1 MNSTHSTPVPCL
13 LDTWHR
19 SESTLFR
26 WLVKQCQ
33 DHDLAFD
40 LLQETFLRALQQ
52 ERAFCDITHQRAWLF
67 RVSANLLADQWR
79 ANEKLSFDQQW
90 LEKAVEMD
98 DLAPTVDSLAQCLPK
113 ALRRLEPADKMII
126 EACDLNGMSQYAFA
140 QQHGLSLS
148 AAKSRIQRAREKL
161 RQTLK
166 TQCQI
171 RFDDQQR
178 VCCFVPRPD

>member
-33 DHDLAFD
+33 DHDLEFD
-40 LLQETFLRALQQ
+40 LLQDTFLRALQQ
-52 ERAFCDITHQRAWLF
+52 EYAFCDITHQRAWLF

-79 ANEKLSFDQQW
+79 ANEKLSFDEQW

-178 VCCFVPRPD
+178 ACCFVPRPD

>member
-1 MNSTHSTPVPCL
+1 M
-13 LDTWHR
+13 
-19 SESTLFR
+19 E
-26 WLVKQCQ
+26 
-33 DHDLAFD
+33 
-40 LLQETFLRALQQ
+40 
-52 ERAFCDITHQRAWLF
+52 
-67 RVSANLLADQWR
+67 
-79 ANEKLSFDQQW
+79 
-90 LEKAVEMD
+90 

-113 ALRRLEPADKMII
+113 ALRRLDPVDKMII
-126 EACDLNGMSQYAFA
+126 EACDLNGMSQHAFA

-148 AAKSRIQRAREKL
+148 ATKSRIQRAREKL